1 MSANPSYLPNSE
13 PHCHKLPEISF
24 PSLLLCK
31 WTHNPIQFSHQLPSF
46 SVDPLPNS
54 DTPDLWPKSPVRT
67 PGSSPGFSHEFYV
80 KSCSQIFP
88 LLLCK
93 TGPPL
98 SYVDA
103 KNWSPQL
110 IGMARLGMIGTHSC
124 SQISL
129 LTLGERGHL
138 SSRYIVISL
147 WFLKQCIQKVS
158 SRYMLNSFKKYP
170 SIQSQCNQGVHADY
184 FLKVITKAT
193 SGYFVNGTPEFFHNF
208 M

>member
-1 MSANPSYLPNSE
+1 MLSFSTQFPFLKKLFSKKFPSWEKIVMGKNPSWENCLVGKFPFSEKLPFLDITSAAPSYLPNSE

-31 WTHNPIQFSHQLPSF
+31 WTHNPIRFSHQLPSF
-46 SVDPLPNS
+46 PVDPLPNS

-98 SYVDA
+98 SYIDI
-103 KNWSPQL
+103 K
-110 IGMARLGMIGTHSC
+110 
-124 SQISL
+124 
-129 LTLGERGHL
+129 
-138 SSRYIVISL
+138 
-147 WFLKQCIQKVS
+147 
-158 SRYMLNSFKKYP
+158 
-170 SIQSQCNQGVHADY
+170 
-184 FLKVITKAT
+184 
-193 SGYFVNGTPEFFHNF
+193 
-208 M
+208 